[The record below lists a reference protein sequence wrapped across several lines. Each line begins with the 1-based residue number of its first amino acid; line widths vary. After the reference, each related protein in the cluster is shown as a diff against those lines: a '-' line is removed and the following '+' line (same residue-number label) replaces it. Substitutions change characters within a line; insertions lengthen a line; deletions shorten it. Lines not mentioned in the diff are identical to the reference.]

1 MNKRILGVRIG
12 TVVTA
17 VLCLAVALVFW
28 MLVKYVSASESLMLV
43 SSLKAYIEDF
53 YEFRVLLIHS

>member
-28 MLVKYVSASESLMLV
+28 MLVKYVSASESLMVGELAEG
-43 SSLKAYIEDF
+43 LYRGF
-53 YEFRVLLIHS
+53 L